1 MLAVLTI
8 AIIPLCR
15 LCQIPGTR
23 TATARQQIA
32 GSVLFDWLAFSF
44 TRLPAD
50 GCSGILK
57 IPLWVVQAFVPDVFL
72 TIIVSAVLL
81 LAVGFLKGGILW
93 AHKKTIR
100 TREVSGGGH

>member
-1 MLAVLTI
+1 MKKLWHR
-8 AIIPLCR
+8 AIKFL
-15 LCQIPGTR
+15 QIL
-23 TATARQQIA
+23 
-32 GSVLFDWLAFSF
+32 VM
-44 TRLPAD
+44 LPAD
-50 GCSGILK
+50 LFVSLIVLLLLKEIYLCLLIPVFLK

>member
-15 LCQIPGTR
+15 LSKYRERVLLLRGNKLPGVYSL
-23 TATARQQIA
+23 I
-32 GSVLFDWLAFSF
+32 GLHFL
-44 TRLPAD
+44 LPVFLLMAVPVF
-50 GCSGILK
+50 LK
-57 IPLWVVQAFVPDVFL
+57 IPLWVIQAFVPDVFL

-81 LAVGFLKGGILW
+81 LAVGFLKRGILW

-100 TREVSGGGH
+100 TRKVSGGGH